1 MYLKYTRPNKI
12 QFPTKK
18 IFCVGTDFAT
28 RNELEADKDDK
39 TCGNVPKGFQF
50 QVPNLRVSHS
60 KIIEFWVAIL
70 YYAIL

>member
-1 MYLKYTRPNKI
+1 M
-12 QFPTKK
+12 
-18 IFCVGTDFAT
+18 GTDFAT

-39 TCGNVPKGFQF
+39 TCGNVPKGFQL

>member
-18 IFCVGTDFAT
+18 ICVCTDFAT

-39 TCGNVPKGFQF
+39 TCGNVPKGFPL
-50 QVPNLRVSHS
+50 QVPNVRVSHS
-60 KIIEFWVAIL
+60 KLIEF
-70 YYAIL
+70 